1 MFWLLTESLPADFYD
16 FLVLRYGFPLYP
28 PSENGKSDF
37 SYFKKEQDFAA
48 SCRTTFNRI
57 FLSILY
63 KNGNNAALQTKEVPD
78 KATAC
83 TQLKRRVNL
92 QWL

>member
-1 MFWLLTESLPADFYD
+1 MGSHFIHQVKKVSQISQL
-16 FLVLRYGFPLYP
+16 
-28 PSENGKSDF
+28 
-37 SYFKKEQDFAA
+37 FKKEQDFAA

-83 TQLKRRVNL
+83 TVKTEGEPAMALRSAY
-92 QWL
+92 

>member
-1 MFWLLTESLPADFYD
+1 MLTESLPAGFYD
-16 FLVLRYGFPLYP
+16 FLVLRYGFPLDP

-37 SYFKKEQDFAA
+37 TVILKKEQDFAA

-92 QWL
+92 